1 MRFRFFCLA
10 ERKLNDLFII
20 KKNRYGAVIAL
31 ALEMMSEYRVCTAAA
46 IILTTVEVI
55 SGANGSQKR

>member
-10 ERKLNDLFII
+10 ERKLNDLFIII

-31 ALEMMSEYRVCTAAA
+31 ALEMMSEYRV
-46 IILTTVEVI
+46 
-55 SGANGSQKR
+55 